1 MKLEE
6 EFSYSEWA
14 KRPAIAN
21 RSQNQDALY
30 ETLKANADSLA
41 AGATRFFAHITCFS
55 GMGGFKPILTPD
67 S

>member
-6 EFSYSEWA
+6 EFSYSEF
-14 KRPAIAN
+14 

-41 AGATRFFAHITCFS
+41 AGNNS
-55 GMGGFKPILTPD
+55 VGD
-67 S
+67 SDPH